1 MKNFCVGF
9 IAGTLVL
16 TGSASGLHS
25 QDGFSPTPAAAGHT
39 GAHDF
44 DFLVGEWRVHHH
56 RLKPNSQ
63 DWVDFEGTCGNRK
76 LMDGGANLEEYNT
89 NGPSGAHRAVA
100 LRSYMGNELDH
111 GISTRLVSR
120 GSEDAQK
127 VVLHSSKYDELKSM
141 CPAQK
146 NNLTTTERTTIMST
160 STTNTIRLH
169 RVLRAAPEKIY
180 RAFLDADA
188 MAKWLPPNGFTGKV
202 HQMDAKV
209 GGTYK
214 MSFTNFTTGK
224 SHSFG
229 GTYVELK
236 PHERIRYTD
245 KFDDPNLPGE
255 MQTTITLKKV
265 SCGTELNI
273 VQEGVPGVIPAE
285 ACYLG
290 WQESLTLLAKL
301 VEADIPD

>member
-1 MKNFCVGF
+1 
-9 IAGTLVL
+9 
-16 TGSASGLHS
+16 
-25 QDGFSPTPAAAGHT
+25 
-39 GAHDF
+39 
-44 DFLVGEWRVHHH
+44 
-56 RLKPNSQ
+56 
-63 DWVDFEGTCGNRK
+63 
-76 LMDGGANLEEYNT
+76 
-89 NGPSGAHRAVA
+89 
-100 LRSYMGNELDH
+100 
-111 GISTRLVSR
+111 
-120 GSEDAQK
+120 
-127 VVLHSSKYDELKSM
+127 
-141 CPAQK
+141 
-146 NNLTTTERTTIMST
+146 
-160 STTNTIRLH
+160 
-169 RVLRAAPEKIY
+169 
-180 RAFLDADA
+180 

-202 HQMDAKV
+202 HHMDARV

-229 GTYVELK
+229 GTYVELT

-255 MQTTITLKKV
+255 MQATIGLKPV

-301 VEADIPD
+301 VEAEIPD